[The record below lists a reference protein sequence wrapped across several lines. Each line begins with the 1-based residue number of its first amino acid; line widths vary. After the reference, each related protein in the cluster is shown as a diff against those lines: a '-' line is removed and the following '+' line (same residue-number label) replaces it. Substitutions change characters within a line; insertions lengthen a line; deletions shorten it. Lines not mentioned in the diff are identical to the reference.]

1 MELKQ
6 GTASRFS
13 DHSSFWDKG
22 YASFLTLENFY
33 DDAIARDRNPWY
45 HTTGDVL
52 SRVDLN
58 YVARSARTA
67 LATMAELAGIITGPL
82 PTTTPTLTPS
92 LTPTATS
99 TRTPT
104 ATPAPGVCQ
113 QLIANGGFEAATA
126 WVMPSTAYP
135 AAYSATRAYSGLRSL
150 RAGVDTSPDRYS
162 YSDGYQLV
170 TIPASATTATL
181 RTWWFPRSAE
191 GSLVTAQAE
200 TPPPTAIIQALVD
213 GNLPQGVL
221 AGDRQYL
228 LILDSNGTTLATLLW
243 ARSDA
248 QAWSP
253 LTFDLTP
260 YRGRTIQVRFG
271 VYNDG
276 NGQST
281 SLYLDDV
288 TLDACPPNPASPTP
302 SRTSTPT
309 GAATPSATPSLSP
322 TATATATASR
332 TPTMTPSATQTRT
345 ATPTPTNTSTSSP
358 TATRTPTATWTTT
371 PTATSTRTPTATP
384 APGVCQQLIANGGFE
399 AATAW
404 VMPSTA
410 YPAAYSATRAYSG
423 LRSLRAGV
431 DTSPDR
437 YSYSDGYQLVT
448 IPASATTATLR
459 AWWFPRSA
467 EGSLVTAQAETPPP
481 TAIIQAL
488 VDGNLPQGVL
498 AGDRQ
503 YLLILDSNGTTL
515 ATLLWV
521 TQRRPGLVAP
531 HLRSD
536 ALPRPHHPGPLRRLQ
551 RRQRPVHQPLPRRR
565 HPRRLPAQPGLAHA
579 ITYPNRNSHRRPDPR
594 QPTNAGSPQGLDAA
608 DHVGC
613 ATGDHA
619 VIICQ
624 ASPSVL

>member
-1 MELKQ
+1 
-6 GTASRFS
+6 
-13 DHSSFWDKG
+13 
-22 YASFLTLENFY
+22 
-33 DDAIARDRNPWY
+33 
-45 HTTGDVL
+45 
-52 SRVDLN
+52 
-58 YVARSARTA
+58 
-67 LATMAELAGIITGPL
+67 
-82 PTTTPTLTPS
+82 
-92 LTPTATS
+92 
-99 TRTPT
+99 
-104 ATPAPGVCQ
+104 
-113 QLIANGGFEAATA
+113 
-126 WVMPSTAYP
+126 MPSTAYP

-243 ARSDA
+243 TRSDA

-358 TATRTPTATWTTT
+358 TATRTPTATWTTD
-371 PTATSTRTPTATP
+371 ADSDEHAH
-384 APGVCQQLIANGGFE
+384 ADDH
-399 AATAW
+399 
-404 VMPSTA
+404 
-410 YPAAYSATRAYSG
+410 
-423 LRSLRAGV
+423 AG
-431 DTSPDR
+431 
-437 YSYSDGYQLVT
+437 
-448 IPASATTATLR
+448 
-459 AWWFPRSA
+459 
-467 EGSLVTAQAETPPP
+467 
-481 TAIIQAL
+481 
-488 VDGNLPQGVL
+488 
-498 AGDRQ
+498 AG
-503 YLLILDSNGTTL
+503 
-515 ATLLWV
+515 
-521 TQRRPGLVAP
+521 
-531 HLRSD
+531 
-536 ALPRPHHPGPLRRLQ
+536 
-551 RRQRPVHQPLPRRR
+551 
-565 HPRRLPAQPGLAHA
+565 RLPAAH
-579 ITYPNRNSHRRPDPR
+579 RQRRLR
-594 QPTNAGSPQGLDAA
+594 G
-608 DHVGC
+608 
-613 ATGDHA
+613 
-619 VIICQ
+619 
-624 ASPSVL
+624 